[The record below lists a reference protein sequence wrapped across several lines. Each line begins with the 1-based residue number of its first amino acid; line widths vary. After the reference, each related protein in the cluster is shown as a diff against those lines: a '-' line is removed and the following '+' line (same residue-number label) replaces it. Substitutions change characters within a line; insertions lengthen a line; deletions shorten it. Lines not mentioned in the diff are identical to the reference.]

1 MLKKIFFK
9 LLGERKKDYI
19 RVILSGIFCI
29 SVVFFSTSVGSSL
42 VYISTG
48 RRATMTELVM
58 EVEKN
63 FILPYVLLIFLMI
76 LIILGYIRKRS
87 SDYAMLNILGI
98 KKKHRYMYIGCEY
111 LGIIL
116 GSIAGGL
123 ILGILEAMIVKK
135 ILENIFQ
142 NYVSNIYL
150 GISPLILTLIISVI
164 MFGIGFAFCDQY
176 IACIGIDHIVSGGSN
191 HNRASK
197 NTLLFCLIGVAVF
210 ILTLVSI
217 VTYWGQIGY
226 TIPTAL
232 GIITAVIFTLFGCR
246 LYLEKLRKQKNK
258 YYKKILWLDNWY
270 DQFFSH
276 ANISYIVSAFLIVIL
291 FGFNIV
297 LVDNLP
303 VRQPENYP
311 YDIVWGANI
320 KDKAFIEKLKEKYNV
335 QTEFIPS
342 IRVTSGNCAE
352 HTGISATEYKRLTGK
367 QVHLKNDE
375 IYVVYQW
382 DRSEYG
388 TIGLDFGKLKPRL
401 YTGCATADIWI
412 YTARTLPGNKFT
424 RKYTIKGNDRRIITG
439 NFKTRQLR
447 HIITQEALFLCII
460 GIPVGLLLGYGI
472 GAVLTPIALE
482 TTSIIGT
489 KAAISS
495 SPLIFIGSAVFAIIT
510 VFLSCRKPGKMA
522 AKVSP
527 VEAAKYT
534 EGMTGKK
541 KKRHSRG
548 AKVYQMAFANLGR
561 NKKKTILVVVSL
573 TLSVTLLNVLFSLV
587 NGFDMDKYVDRSTCA
602 DFIVSSTDYFRY
614 NTADEYIGAD
624 TIDEIKENTDETV
637 SGSGYDLADISPM
650 MWMETDQYS
659 KLAENYL
666 SGKELQ
672 EEISHYEQKGDSI
685 LVDVS
690 IEGFDDGLFDKLTVV
705 KGSLEPLSDPDSHA
719 IAVAVSTDDYGNIVN
734 LDNYPELGD
743 TYTVNYQIGYDIDS
757 RTGERA
763 DQQTTPEEYLEYHEE
778 EAKEVEYSVCALVT
792 VPDSISFR
800 YTSLGYSMVLPV
812 EKLKE
817 DSGTDVIPK
826 FYMFDTPDSQ
836 AEASAEQYLQKL
848 TAGDTSTLMYESKA
862 SIRREFTRFKNMF
875 LICGGALCA
884 IIGLVGILNFFNAI
898 MTGILS
904 RKREFAV
911 LQSVGMTKRQLKL
924 MLIYEGLF
932 YAVGSIIASLILSVV
947 LSPMLGNMMSAMF
960 WFVTYHFTIMPV
972 ILIIP
977 VFLLLGWLIPAVL
990 YHAGKRQ
997 SIVENLREL

>member
-1 MLKKIFFK
+1 
-9 LLGERKKDYI
+9 
-19 RVILSGIFCI
+19 
-29 SVVFFSTSVGSSL
+29 
-42 VYISTG
+42 
-48 RRATMTELVM
+48 
-58 EVEKN
+58 
-63 FILPYVLLIFLMI
+63 
-76 LIILGYIRKRS
+76 
-87 SDYAMLNILGI
+87 
-98 KKKHRYMYIGCEY
+98 
-111 LGIIL
+111 
-116 GSIAGGL
+116 
-123 ILGILEAMIVKK
+123 
-135 ILENIFQ
+135 
-142 NYVSNIYL
+142 
-150 GISPLILTLIISVI
+150 
-164 MFGIGFAFCDQY
+164 
-176 IACIGIDHIVSGGSN
+176 
-191 HNRASK
+191 
-197 NTLLFCLIGVAVF
+197 
-210 ILTLVSI
+210 
-217 VTYWGQIGY
+217 
-226 TIPTAL
+226 
-232 GIITAVIFTLFGCR
+232 
-246 LYLEKLRKQKNK
+246 
-258 YYKKILWLDNWY
+258 
-270 DQFFSH
+270 
-276 ANISYIVSAFLIVIL
+276 
-291 FGFNIV
+291 
-297 LVDNLP
+297 
-303 VRQPENYP
+303 
-311 YDIVWGANI
+311 
-320 KDKAFIEKLKEKYNV
+320 
-335 QTEFIPS
+335 
-342 IRVTSGNCAE
+342 
-352 HTGISATEYKRLTGK
+352 
-367 QVHLKNDE
+367 
-375 IYVVYQW
+375 
-382 DRSEYG
+382 
-388 TIGLDFGKLKPRL
+388 
-401 YTGCATADIWI
+401 
-412 YTARTLPGNKFT
+412 
-424 RKYTIKGNDRRIITG
+424 
-439 NFKTRQLR
+439 
-447 HIITQEALFLCII
+447 
-460 GIPVGLLLGYGI
+460 
-472 GAVLTPIALE
+472 
-482 TTSIIGT
+482 
-489 KAAISS
+489 
-495 SPLIFIGSAVFAIIT
+495 
-510 VFLSCRKPGKMA
+510 
-522 AKVSP
+522 
-527 VEAAKYT
+527 
-534 EGMTGKK
+534 
-541 KKRHSRG
+541 
-548 AKVYQMAFANLGR
+548 
-561 NKKKTILVVVSL
+561 
-573 TLSVTLLNVLFSLV
+573 
-587 NGFDMDKYVDRSTCA
+587 
-602 DFIVSSTDYFRY
+602 
-614 NTADEYIGAD
+614 
-624 TIDEIKENTDETV
+624 
-637 SGSGYDLADISPM
+637 M

-960 WFVTYHFTIMPV
+960 WFVTYHFNIMPV

>member
-1 MLKKIFFK
+1 MKSMLKKIFFK

-76 LIILGYIRKRS
+76 LIIFGYIRKRS
-87 SDYAMLNILGI
+87 GDYAMLNILGI

-232 GIITAVIFTLFGCR
+232 GIITAIIFTLFGCR
-246 LYLEKLRKQKNK
+246 LYLERLRKRKNK

-311 YDIVWGANI
+311 YDIVWGANT

-412 YTARTLPGNKFT
+412 YTARTLPDNKFT
-424 RKYTIKGNDRRIITG
+424 RKYTIKRNDRRIITG
-439 NFKTRQLR
+439 NFKTR
-447 HIITQEALFLCII
+447 
-460 GIPVGLLLGYGI
+460 
-472 GAVLTPIALE
+472 VLS
-482 TTSIIGT
+482 TSN
-489 KAAISS
+489 
-495 SPLIFIGSAVFAIIT
+495 
-510 VFLSCRKPGKMA
+510 M
-522 AKVSP
+522 
-527 VEAAKYT
+527 
-534 EGMTGKK
+534 
-541 KKRHSRG
+541 
-548 AKVYQMAFANLGR
+548 
-561 NKKKTILVVVSL
+561 
-573 TLSVTLLNVLFSLV
+573 
-587 NGFDMDKYVDRSTCA
+587 
-602 DFIVSSTDYFRY
+602 
-614 NTADEYIGAD
+614 
-624 TIDEIKENTDETV
+624 NTDVFEDIIV
-637 SGSGYDLADISPM
+637 FSDHEYDKISQKAKGS
-650 MWMETDQYS
+650 
-659 KLAENYL
+659 N
-666 SGKELQ
+666 
-672 EEISHYEQKGDSI
+672 
-685 LVDVS
+685 
-690 IEGFDDGLFDKLTVV
+690 LTVV
-705 KGSLEPLSDPDSHA
+705 MNVPQNYDAVVNKITNYAAKHSQINFFDYHDGNLIYDKKQCTIEDQENRMLNVSAMLIDMLVLFISIIFILLEKISSDYEA
-719 IAVAVSTDDYGNIVN
+719 LEWKY
-734 LDNYPELGD
+734 LFY
-743 TYTVNYQIGYDIDS
+743 Y
-757 RTGERA
+757 RTGM
-763 DQQTTPEEYLEYHEE
+763 PEKKRRESIYKEITMTSKVALITGIFIAAVMILVKILYKKMPVYWTKIYL
-778 EAKEVEYSVCALVT
+778 
-792 VPDSISFR
+792 
-800 YTSLGYSMVLPV
+800 
-812 EKLKE
+812 
-817 DSGTDVIPK
+817 
-826 FYMFDTPDSQ
+826 
-836 AEASAEQYLQKL
+836 AEAAV
-848 TAGDTSTLMYESKA
+848 M
-862 SIRREFTRFKNMF
+862 
-875 LICGGALCA
+875 
-884 IIGLVGILNFFNAI
+884 IIGVTAFI
-898 MTGILS
+898 MIIVRIAAWRS
-904 RKREFAV
+904 FKRSERRN
-911 LQSVGMTKRQLKL
+911 KD
-924 MLIYEGLF
+924 E
-932 YAVGSIIASLILSVV
+932 
-947 LSPMLGNMMSAMF
+947 
-960 WFVTYHFTIMPV
+960 
-972 ILIIP
+972 
-977 VFLLLGWLIPAVL
+977 
-990 YHAGKRQ
+990 
-997 SIVENLREL
+997 